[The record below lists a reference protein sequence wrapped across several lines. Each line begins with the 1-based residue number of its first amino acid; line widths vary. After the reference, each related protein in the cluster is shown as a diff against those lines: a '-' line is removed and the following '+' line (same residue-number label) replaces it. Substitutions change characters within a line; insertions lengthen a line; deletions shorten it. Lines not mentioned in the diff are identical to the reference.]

1 MTCDNCILD
10 LTDACPK
17 GAGRAIDDEICKDFI
32 GEGEHIMNRNV
43 WTSRKFWICV
53 ASALASLGTG
63 ISGIIVGNQ
72 TLAIIGSVCTVL
84 SAAIYAFCEAWV
96 DGKAVE
102 KRVDLD
108 IDKSEEE

>member
-1 MTCDNCILD
+1 
-10 LTDACPK
+10 
-17 GAGRAIDDEICKDFI
+17 
-32 GEGEHIMNRNV
+32 MNRNV

-72 TLAIIGSVCTVL
+72 TLAIIGSVCTVI

-96 DGKAVE
+96 DAKAVNNDNFNDAVVNLLGAINNPSKE
-102 KRVDLD
+102 
-108 IDKSEEE
+108 SETK

>member
-1 MTCDNCILD
+1 
-10 LTDACPK
+10 
-17 GAGRAIDDEICKDFI
+17 
-32 GEGEHIMNRNV
+32 MNRNV

-72 TLAIIGSVCTVL
+72 TLAIIGSVCTVI

-108 IDKSEEE
+108 IDKSEDE